1 MSAGTG
7 SAGARQAVR
16 RETWDL
22 WPLVRRG
29 RAWLTCGMFA
39 RQEVVLD
46 LDFQIAR
53 ARLAGLMRGDWLDS
67 VSQDAYAEG
76 TSGQL
81 RVGPFGR
88 VPGMSKLVEVRL
100 LEPLPHDDI
109 VIVPMRWEA
118 TGRMGRLFPVLD
130 ANLTLTGTEGGRT
143 VLGLAGVYRP
153 PLDGVGEELDQLVLH
168 RVATATVRSLLTRIS
183 GVLADKPNEA
193 SGRTAPQASVN
204 PGDILPD
211 LS

>member
-1 MSAGTG
+1 
-7 SAGARQAVR
+7 
-16 RETWDL
+16 
-22 WPLVRRG
+22 
-29 RAWLTCGMFA
+29 MFA

-46 LDFQIAR
+46 LDFQTAR
-53 ARLAGLMRGDWLDS
+53 ARLAGLTRGDWLDS

-88 VPGMSKLVEVRL
+88 VPGVSKLVEVQL
-100 LEPLPHDDI
+100 LEPVPHDDI
-109 VIVPMRWEA
+109 VIVPLRWEA
-118 TGRMGRLFPVLD
+118 TGRIGGLFPVLD
-130 ANLTLTGTEGGRT
+130 ANLTLTEGEGGRA

-168 RVATATVRSLLTRIS
+168 RVAAATVKSLLTRIS
-183 GVLADKPNEA
+183 GVLAETPSEA
-193 SGRTAPQASVN
+193 SERAAPE
-204 PGDILPD
+204 PGTKPGEILPD